1 MNLVSDSIE
10 ISNLWLGAEIGENLV
25 NLLAAGKT
33 IALNE

>member
-25 NLLAAGKT
+25 NRLAGAKT
-33 IALNE
+33 IALYE